1 MNLWEPNDFRNMK
14 WSPAVK
20 TPQISVLLVENH
32 FIDDDFIAVPCL
44 GTRRNCSWHNR
55 TQSGFVS
62 LGAI

>member
-44 GTRRNCSWHNR
+44 GKDVLPGVCAPK
-55 TQSGFVS
+55 SGS
-62 LGAI
+62 GADG